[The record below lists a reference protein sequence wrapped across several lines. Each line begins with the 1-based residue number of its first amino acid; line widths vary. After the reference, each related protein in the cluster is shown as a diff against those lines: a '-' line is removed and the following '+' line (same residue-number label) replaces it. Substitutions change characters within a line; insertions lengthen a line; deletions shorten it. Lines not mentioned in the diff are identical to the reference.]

1 MFKSLKNV
9 ALMHQEWHDLLFL
22 HWRIPDVLIRKHI
35 PEELSIDH
43 YDGSAWIGIIPF
55 QMRKLRP
62 TLLPAFTPISDFV
75 EVNLRT
81 YVCDRQQRKGV
92 WFFSLDTKNSLG
104 NWIARTCFHLNY
116 RFAYTDLHREFG
128 TDAPYVSYGLRFPNL
143 SFSEQGEESFIWAHD
158 EASFKPS
165 QNKNS
170 LEYFLT
176 ERYRLFSYNYRKKQL
191 ITGTLSHLPYELNR
205 PKLIAY
211 STGLFASNG
220 IVFNAQ
226 TPESVL
232 ACHHTQVKVFPIEV
246 VG

>member
-1 MFKSLKNV
+1 MLKCLQNI
-9 ALMHQEWHDLLFL
+9 ALLNQEWHDLLFL
-22 HWRIPDVLIRKHI
+22 HWRIPDALIRQHI

-55 QMRKLRP
+55 HMRKLRP
-62 TLLPAFTPISDFV
+62 CCLPSFPLISDFV

-81 YVCDRQQRKGV
+81 YVYDKHRRKGV

-116 RFAYTDLHREFG
+116 RFSYTDFHREFES
-128 TDAPYVSYGLRFPNL
+128 DASRVSYGLRFPKP
-143 SFSEQGEESFIWAHD
+143 SFRQQREESFIWAHNK
-158 EASFKPS
+158 ASFKPS
-165 QNKNS
+165 ENKSS

-191 ITGTLSHLPYELNR
+191 ITGKLSHLPYELNR
-205 PKLIAY
+205 PKLISY
-211 STGLFASNG
+211 SIGLFESNG
-220 IVFNAQ
+220 IEFNPQ

-232 ACHHTQVKVFPIEV
+232 ACHSTQVKVYPIKV